1 MKESSC
7 LPDTKFVDNMAQVL
21 DRLDLEYEE
30 ELINKPKKTD
40 IKSSRK

>member
-1 MKESSC
+1 
-7 LPDTKFVDNMAQVL
+7 MAQVL

-40 IKSSRK
+40 IKSSGK